1 MWIVLLLF
9 FAVKTAR
16 AADLA
21 IQLPASNS
29 VSFASSLQQAYY
41 RLDYQPPHGNP
52 PANTTIAAQDIGDVI
67 HFSQALPGTRYD
79 FWLYYS
85 NSSTGS
91 NSISNNSPQQTP
103 GNLIVPV
110 GSGVETLINGAVS
123 SSLSPQSQ
131 WLLTWTASIT
141 TAPDPPTNLTVT
153 VKGGK
158 TAHVQWSPPLLGNYN
173 GFKLKVISLSPSST
187 SGIVQQQQEQ
197 FVKIVDAS
205 NSLSTASSQTDLSRE
220 TQQQYVLK
228 DLTPGATYQ
237 LQLFTVY
244 EHKESVA
251 YISKNFTTKPST
263 PGKFIVWFR
272 NETTLLVLWQ
282 PSYPASVFTH
292 YKVSVEPQD
301 SPESTV
307 YVEREGE
314 PPGPAQAA
322 FKGLVPGRAYNISV
336 HTVSEDETSA
346 PTTAQYRTIPL
357 KPLNVAVDPRQT
369 SSYGLRVHWEPPKGL
384 CEFDKYQIS
393 VNVKR
398 PSQQSSLNQLASH
411 RSISD
416 QTQQTTTPITLT
428 RPRDGDGSNSGGS
441 TQWCDVYDTQLL
453 QPGRTYQVLVK
464 TVSGK
469 VASWPASVNV
479 TLKPLPVIDLKVIS
493 SGNTNGN
500 NLNEDGGGG
509 VLQLTWKADAMSWQD
524 AYQVSYAEVLT
535 GSLSSSSSASDSL
548 IVSSVLSLGN
558 NLNQSLN
565 GSSRQQSTS
574 SAVASAAITAT
585 TSTDSNV
592 LVVQATRESIEDPT
606 TPIECT
612 LESLLPGRN
621 YSISVK
627 SLSSGVASNDTV
639 VYHTMKPSAPII
651 EDLRPTLDYGLNV
664 SWKTDVNSRQET
676 FQVVLRRNDTDDI
689 PTVRITNEW
698 RMALRN
704 LYPGAAYQL
713 KVFAISH
720 GLLSEPHDYFQA
732 VYPRPP
738 TDLQVENITSASNI
752 GSNSVLLKWN
762 GPTAEGLFTEY
773 SIKYRT
779 IDSNGGQQQWIRLPG
794 VQSTE
799 AEIADMV
806 AGQRYTIQVN
816 TQTYGSL
823 ESPYPLLV
831 NYTIRPNPVSNMAL
845 LVDATNLTIQFP
857 RPEGLIDY
865 YSVEYILLK
874 PPPQSDQNQTTTSI
888 SWTTAATTWSSSIVG
903 TSSSGWKNF
912 TDTGYPNGS
921 SGTILVNLGL
931 DELIA
936 GAGYGLRVRT
946 CSHSMYSDPVILE
959 THTMPLILSEILA
972 VNDQQ
977 LATDTL
983 TLRYTP
989 TPQTA
994 SRFIKYRFQLAEAS
1008 HQTSTQST
1016 AYQSSTITPSDQ
1028 GSGIATT
1035 SSTGTVLI
1043 AEKWASDNEWKVT
1056 WHSLVPGR
1064 LYDITV
1070 WTVSAYGVLSQPLR
1084 RQDRLYPEPITDL
1097 NATQITRDSVH
1108 LVWTLPRGQYDAFE
1122 IEYLDTDATI
1132 ITTASSIANS
1142 YSSSKSSSDG
1152 GGGLLV
1158 QNLTDK
1164 PWFLVQGLRPYRNY
1178 TFTVV
1183 VRAGGGGSLGSLSQQ
1198 QILNSGI
1205 GGYAAAL
1212 LLRRSVPVSGTF
1224 SSLEWVPGRCVNF
1237 QAVDVQ
1243 PGHLTLE
1250 WTLPESEHN
1259 GILLRYVVSW
1269 TAILTS
1275 SSSDGTPAST
1285 NTVVQ
1290 LQGGEEEENMLGLG
1304 NNLLNNGG
1312 LLNGQPP
1319 LGSEIEVG
1327 ETTKTSYYE
1336 PWRNR
1341 ATVKG
1346 LIPGRQYI
1354 FNISGE
1360 TRVGRGPVA
1369 SLEQRMPILA
1379 PPKPSAQ
1386 VVPTE
1391 VSRTTNTIQVR
1402 FRKNYFGDQNGRVIA
1417 YTLIVAEDDSKNA
1430 SGLEMPSWQDVQA
1443 YTIWPPYQVLDP
1455 YYPFST
1461 NKTVEDFTI
1470 GQDTHCNTN
1479 SISGG
1484 KLLSSQY
1491 CNGPLKPG
1499 TIYRV
1504 KVRAFTANDKF
1515 TDTMFSFPIQT
1526 DQDNTSAPTS
1536 ATAIVLSV
1544 VVGLPAAFILIAV
1557 CAALATGS
1565 GRSRWFLC
1573 GSGKSRIMKS
1583 SVGGGKRQAGTGQRR
1598 ITGGK
1603 FLDNSS
1609 TRNLNGGG
1617 RGGGRG
1623 GDMINSSNVQQQQQL
1638 SCDLQISRP
1647 VRVDRFG
1654 EHYAQMSADSDFRFS
1669 EEFEDLKHAAAAAAT
1684 NGGTTTTAADLPC
1697 NRPKNRFTNIL
1708 PYDHSRFKLQPV
1720 DDEEGSDYI
1729 NANYVPGHNSV
1740 REFIVTQG
1748 PLHSTRD
1755 DFWRMCWESNA
1766 RSIIMLTRC
1775 VEKGREKCDHYW
1787 PYDTHPVYYGDN
1799 ICVTLLNDTH
1809 YSDWVITEFMV
1820 CRNDQKR
1827 VIRHFHFTT
1836 WPDFGVPS
1844 PPQTLCRFVRAFRER
1859 HHAGVGNN
1867 IEQHQHQLQQHH
1879 RPIIVHCSAGVG
1891 RSGTFIALD
1900 RVLQSLN
1907 DPTQVNNYIDVYGIV
1922 YAMRK
1927 ERVWMVQTEQQYICI
1942 HQCIV
1947 CILQQNSGNSDQQEL
1962 LDQEQ
1967 QDLELMNNTTA
1978 ATMLAHHNRA
1988 FEGVVVPKW

>member
-1 MWIVLLLF
+1 MWIILLLF
-9 FAVKTAR
+9 FSIKSGR
-16 AADLA
+16 SADLA

-29 VSFASSLQQAYY
+29 LPSSLQQAYY
-41 RLDYQPPHGNP
+41 RLDYQPAHGHP

-91 NSISNNSPQQTP
+91 NLVINNSPQQAQ
-103 GNLIVPV
+103 GNAIISLGNGESLVNSVVTNSVPP
-110 GSGVETLINGAVS
+110 ET
-123 SSLSPQSQ
+123 Q
-131 WLLTWTASIT
+131 WLLTWTASIN

-158 TAHVQWSPPLLGNYN
+158 TAHVQWSPPVLGNYN
-173 GFKLKVISLSPSST
+173 GFKLKVINLSPSTTT
-187 SGIVQQQQEQ
+187 SIVSQQEQ

-205 NSLSTASSQTDLSRE
+205 VPQSISPQTDSFRE
-220 TQQQYVLK
+220 SQQYVLK

-237 LQLFTVY
+237 LQLFTIY
-244 EHKESVA
+244 DHKESVA

-301 SPESTV
+301 SPESIV

-336 HTVSEDETSA
+336 HTVSEDETST

-357 KPLNVAVDPRQT
+357 KPLNVMVDTRYIN
-369 SSYGLRVHWEPPKGL
+369 SYGLRVQWEPPKGL

-398 PSQQSSLNQLASH
+398 PAQQSPNQLASH
-411 RSISD
+411 RSD
-416 QTQQTTTPITLT
+416 QTQTTTPITLT
-428 RPRDGDGSNSGGS
+428 RPRDGDGSNSGSS

-479 TLKPLPVIDLKVIS
+479 TLKPLPVLDLKIIS
-493 SGNTNGN
+493 SGNSNG
-500 NLNEDGGGG
+500 NEDGGGG
-509 VLQLTWKADAMSWQD
+509 ILQLTWKADSMSWQD

-535 GSLSSSSSASDSL
+535 GSLSSSSSASESL

-558 NLNQSLN
+558 NQSQN
-565 GSSRQQSTS
+565 ISSRQQS
-574 SAVASAAITAT
+574 AVAASAPITVT

-592 LVVQATRESIEDPT
+592 LVVQATRESIEDPS

-621 YSISVK
+621 YSVSVR
-627 SLSSGVASNDTV
+627 SLSSSVASNDTI

-664 SWKTDVNSRQET
+664 SWKTDVNSRQEN

-698 RMALRN
+698 RMGLRN

-732 VYPRPP
+732 VFPRPP
-738 TDLQVENITSASNI
+738 TDLQVENITAASNM

-762 GPTAEGLFTEY
+762 GPTGEGLFTEY

-779 IDSNGGQQQWIRLPG
+779 IDSNGGQQPWIRLPG
-794 VQSTE
+794 VQTTE
-799 AEIADMV
+799 AEIADMM

-831 NYTIRPNPVSNMAL
+831 NYTIRPNPVSNIAL

-865 YSVEYILLK
+865 YSVEYTLLK
-874 PPPQSDQNQTTTSI
+874 PPSQTDQNQTSAPI
-888 SWTTAATTWSSSIVG
+888 NWTTAPTTW
-903 TSSSGWKNF
+903 TTSSGWKNF
-912 TDTGYPNGS
+912 TDSGYS
-921 SGTILVNLGL
+921 SGIAIVNLGL
-931 DELIA
+931 EDLIA
-936 GAGYGLRVRT
+936 GAGYALRVRT
-946 CSHSMYSDPVILE
+946 CSHSMYSDPVHLE
-959 THTMPLILSEILA
+959 AHTMPLILSEILA

-994 SRFIKYRFQLAEAS
+994 SRFVKYRFQLAEA
-1008 HQTSTQST
+1008 HQQSYTLSTMYQT
-1016 AYQSSTITPSDQ
+1016 A
-1028 GSGIATT
+1028 ATT
-1035 SSTGTVLI
+1035 TLDPGTALNASKKPSESPLV

-1056 WHSLVPGR
+1056 WQSLVPGR

-1070 WTVSAYGVLSQPLR
+1070 WTVSAYGILSQPLR

-1097 NATQITRDSVH
+1097 NATHITRDSVH
-1108 LVWTLPRGQYDAFE
+1108 LVWTLPRGQFDAFE
-1122 IEYLDTDATI
+1122 IQYLDTDASI
-1132 ITTASSIANS
+1132 ISTASSVTSS
-1142 YSSSKSSSDG
+1142 YSLSSSSSDG
-1152 GGGLLV
+1152 GGGFLV

-1183 VRAGGGGSLGSLSQQ
+1183 VRAGGGGILGSLSQQ
-1198 QILNSGI
+1198 QLINSGT
-1205 GGYAAAL
+1205 GGYAASL

-1224 SSLEWVPGRCVNF
+1224 SSLEWVPGRCSRF

-1259 GILLRYVVSW
+1259 GVLLRYVVSW
-1269 TAILTS
+1269 TAILS
-1275 SSSDGTPAST
+1275 SSLLDGTPTST
-1285 NTVVQ
+1285 NTAVH
-1290 LQGGEEEENMLGLG
+1290 LQNSEEEHLLGI
-1304 NNLLNNGG
+1304 NSLLNNNGG
-1312 LLNGQPP
+1312 SLNGQQSI
-1319 LGSEIEVG
+1319 GSEVEVS
-1327 ETTKTSYYE
+1327 ETTKTAYYE

-1360 TRVGRGPVA
+1360 TRIGRGSVA

-1402 FRKNYFGDQNGRVIA
+1402 FRKNYFGDQNGRVVA

-1443 YTIWPPYQVLDP
+1443 YSIWPPYQV
-1455 YYPFST
+1455 
-1461 NKTVEDFTI
+1461 
-1470 GQDTHCNTN
+1470 
-1479 SISGG
+1479 
-1484 KLLSSQY
+1484 
-1491 CNGPLKPG
+1491 
-1499 TIYRV
+1499 
-1504 KVRAFTANDKF
+1504 
-1515 TDTMFSFPIQT
+1515 
-1526 DQDNTSAPTS
+1526 
-1536 ATAIVLSV
+1536 
-1544 VVGLPAAFILIAV
+1544 
-1557 CAALATGS
+1557 
-1565 GRSRWFLC
+1565 
-1573 GSGKSRIMKS
+1573 
-1583 SVGGGKRQAGTGQRR
+1583 
-1598 ITGGK
+1598 
-1603 FLDNSS
+1603 
-1609 TRNLNGGG
+1609 
-1617 RGGGRG
+1617 
-1623 GDMINSSNVQQQQQL
+1623 
-1638 SCDLQISRP
+1638 
-1647 VRVDRFG
+1647 
-1654 EHYAQMSADSDFRFS
+1654 
-1669 EEFEDLKHAAAAAAT
+1669 
-1684 NGGTTTTAADLPC
+1684 
-1697 NRPKNRFTNIL
+1697 
-1708 PYDHSRFKLQPV
+1708 
-1720 DDEEGSDYI
+1720 
-1729 NANYVPGHNSV
+1729 
-1740 REFIVTQG
+1740 
-1748 PLHSTRD
+1748 
-1755 DFWRMCWESNA
+1755 
-1766 RSIIMLTRC
+1766 
-1775 VEKGREKCDHYW
+1775 
-1787 PYDTHPVYYGDN
+1787 
-1799 ICVTLLNDTH
+1799 
-1809 YSDWVITEFMV
+1809 
-1820 CRNDQKR
+1820 
-1827 VIRHFHFTT
+1827 
-1836 WPDFGVPS
+1836 
-1844 PPQTLCRFVRAFRER
+1844 
-1859 HHAGVGNN
+1859 
-1867 IEQHQHQLQQHH
+1867 
-1879 RPIIVHCSAGVG
+1879 
-1891 RSGTFIALD
+1891 
-1900 RVLQSLN
+1900 
-1907 DPTQVNNYIDVYGIV
+1907 
-1922 YAMRK
+1922 
-1927 ERVWMVQTEQQYICI
+1927 
-1942 HQCIV
+1942 
-1947 CILQQNSGNSDQQEL
+1947 
-1962 LDQEQ
+1962 
-1967 QDLELMNNTTA
+1967 
-1978 ATMLAHHNRA
+1978 
-1988 FEGVVVPKW
+1988 